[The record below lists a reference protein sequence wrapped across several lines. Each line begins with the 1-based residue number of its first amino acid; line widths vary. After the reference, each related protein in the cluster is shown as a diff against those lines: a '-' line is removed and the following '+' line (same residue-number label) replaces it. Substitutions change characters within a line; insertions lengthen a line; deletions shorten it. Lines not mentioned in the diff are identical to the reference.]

1 MICSDSL
8 KYTMDNLLTIRL
20 ARLEDAEKLAEFCGA
35 RMDVDNEPVQ
45 TEKLLPGVTAPIK
58 DLSKGMYLVAT
69 ETHKSE
75 LIGCLMIT
83 YEWDTG
89 NNAFIWWIQD
99 VFVDSNWRR
108 KGVFQALY
116 KHTIKMAKD
125 KGNVCTIK
133 IHVNDNNLNAQ
144 KTYKRIGMT
153 DTSNFMYEFIL

>member
-1 MICSDSL
+1 
-8 KYTMDNLLTIRL
+8 MDNKFTIRL
-20 ARLEDAEKLAEFCGA
+20 ARIEDARKLAEFCELL
-35 RMDVDNEPVQ
+35 RESLEMPVQ
-45 TEKLLPGVTAPIK
+45 QEKLLPVVSAPIK

-69 ETHKSE
+69 EAHRSE

-83 YEWDTG
+83 YEWDPG
-89 NNAFIWWIQD
+89 NNAFTWWIQE

-133 IHVNDNNLNAQ
+133 IHVNDDNLNAQ
-144 KTYKRIGMT
+144 KIYKRLGMI
-153 DTSNFMYEFIL
+153 DTSNFMYEFKI

>member
-1 MICSDSL
+1 
-8 KYTMDNLLTIRL
+8 MDNTFTIRL
-20 ARLEDAEKLAEFCGA
+20 ARIEDARKLAEFCELL
-35 RMDVDNEPVQ
+35 RESLEMPVQ
-45 TEKLLPGVTAPIK
+45 QEKLLPGVSAPIK

-69 ETHKSE
+69 EAHKSE

-99 VFVDSNWRR
+99 VFVDGNWRR

-125 KGNVCTIK
+125 KGNVCSIK
-133 IHVNDNNLNAQ
+133 LHVNHNNLNAQ
-144 KTYKRIGMT
+144 KTYKSMGMI
-153 DTSNFMYEFIL
+153 DTPNFMYEFIL

>member
-1 MICSDSL
+1 
-8 KYTMDNLLTIRL
+8 MDNTFTIRL
-20 ARLEDAEKLAEFCGA
+20 ARIEDAKKLAEFCELL
-35 RMDVDNEPVQ
+35 RESLEMPVQ
-45 TEKLLPGVTAPIK
+45 PEKLLSGVSAPIK

-83 YEWDTG
+83 YEWDPG
-89 NNAFIWWIQD
+89 NNAFTWWIQE

-116 KHTIKMAKD
+116 KHTVKMAKD

-144 KTYKRIGMT
+144 KTYKRLGMT

>member
-1 MICSDSL
+1 
-8 KYTMDNLLTIRL
+8 MDNKFTIRL
-20 ARLEDAEKLAEFCGA
+20 ARIEDARKLAEFCELL
-35 RMDVDNEPVQ
+35 RESLEMPVQ
-45 TEKLLPGVTAPIK
+45 QEKLLPGVSAPIK

-69 ETHKSE
+69 EAHKSE

-99 VFVDSNWRR
+99 VFVDGNWRR

-125 KGNVCTIK
+125 KGNVCSIK
-133 IHVNDNNLNAQ
+133 LHVNHNNLNAQ
-144 KTYKRIGMT
+144 KTYKSMGMT
-153 DTSNFMYEFIL
+153 DTPNFMYEFIL

>member
-1 MICSDSL
+1 
-8 KYTMDNLLTIRL
+8 MDNKFTIRL
-20 ARLEDAEKLAEFCGA
+20 ARIEDARKLAEFCELL
-35 RMDVDNEPVQ
+35 RESLEMPVQ
-45 TEKLLPGVTAPIK
+45 QEKLLPGVSAPIK

-69 ETHKSE
+69 EAHKSE

-99 VFVDSNWRR
+99 VFVDGNWRR

-133 IHVNDNNLNAQ
+133 IHVNDDNLNAQ
-144 KTYKRIGMT
+144 KIYKSMGMT
-153 DTSNFMYEFIL
+153 DTSNFMYEFII

>member
-1 MICSDSL
+1 MCIRDS
-8 KYTMDNLLTIRL
+8 TIRL
-20 ARLEDAEKLAEFCGA
+20 ARIEDAKKLAEFCELL
-35 RMDVDNEPVQ
+35 RESLEMPVQ
-45 TEKLLPGVTAPIK
+45 QEKLLPGVSAPIK

-69 ETHKSE
+69 EAHKSE

-99 VFVDSNWRR
+99 VFVDGNWRR

-133 IHVNDNNLNAQ
+133 IHVNDDNLNAQ
-144 KTYKRIGMT
+144 KIYKRLGMT
-153 DTSNFMYEFIL
+153 DTSNFMYEFII

>member
-1 MICSDSL
+1 
-8 KYTMDNLLTIRL
+8 MDNKFTIRL
-20 ARLEDAEKLAEFCGA
+20 ARIEDARKLAEFCELL
-35 RMDVDNEPVQ
+35 RESLEMPVQ
-45 TEKLLPGVTAPIK
+45 QEKLLPGVSAPIK

-69 ETHKSE
+69 EAHKSE

-83 YEWDTG
+83 YEWDPG
-89 NNAFIWWIQD
+89 NNAFTWWIQE

-133 IHVNDNNLNAQ
+133 IHVNDDNLNAQ
-144 KTYKRIGMT
+144 KTYKKMGMK
-153 DTSNFMYEFIL
+153 DTSNFMYEFII

>member
-1 MICSDSL
+1 
-8 KYTMDNLLTIRL
+8 MDNKFTIRL
-20 ARLEDAEKLAEFCGA
+20 ARIEDARRLAEFCELL
-35 RMDVDNEPVQ
+35 RESLEMPVQ
-45 TEKLLPGVTAPIK
+45 QEKLLPGVSAPIK

-69 ETHKSE
+69 EAHRSE

-83 YEWDTG
+83 YEWDPG
-89 NNAFIWWIQD
+89 NNAFTWWIQE

-133 IHVNDNNLNAQ
+133 IHVNDDNLNAQ
-144 KTYKRIGMT
+144 KIYKRLGMI
-153 DTSNFMYEFIL
+153 DTSNFMYEFKI

>member
-1 MICSDSL
+1 
-8 KYTMDNLLTIRL
+8 MDNKFTIRL
-20 ARLEDAEKLAEFCGA
+20 ARIEDARKLAEFCELL
-35 RMDVDNEPVQ
+35 RESLEMSVQ
-45 TEKLLPGVTAPIK
+45 QEKLLPGVSAPIK

-69 ETHKSE
+69 EVHKSE

-83 YEWDTG
+83 YEWDPG
-89 NNAFIWWIQD
+89 NNAFTWWIQE

-133 IHVNDNNLNAQ
+133 IHVNDDNLNAQ
-144 KTYKRIGMT
+144 KIYKRLGMT
-153 DTSNFMYEFIL
+153 DTSNFMYEFII

>member
-1 MICSDSL
+1 
-8 KYTMDNLLTIRL
+8 MDNKFTIRL
-20 ARLEDAEKLAEFCGA
+20 ARIEDARKLAEFCELL
-35 RMDVDNEPVQ
+35 RESLEMSVQ
-45 TEKLLPGVTAPIK
+45 QEKLLPGVSAPIK

-69 ETHKSE
+69 EVHKSE

-83 YEWDTG
+83 YEWDPG
-89 NNAFIWWIQD
+89 NNAFTWWIQE

-133 IHVNDNNLNAQ
+133 IHVNDDNLNAQ
-144 KTYKRIGMT
+144 KTYIRMGMK
-153 DTSNFMYEFIL
+153 DTSNFMYEFII

>member
-1 MICSDSL
+1 
-8 KYTMDNLLTIRL
+8 MDNKFTIRL
-20 ARLEDAEKLAEFCGA
+20 ARIEDARKLAEFCELL
-35 RMDVDNEPVQ
+35 RESLEMPVQ
-45 TEKLLPGVTAPIK
+45 QEKLLPGVSAPIK

-69 ETHKSE
+69 EAHKSE

-99 VFVDSNWRR
+99 VFVDGNWRR

-125 KGNVCTIK
+125 KGNVCSIK
-133 IHVNDNNLNAQ
+133 LHVNHNNLNAQ
-144 KTYKRIGMT
+144 KTYKSMGMI
-153 DTSNFMYEFIL
+153 DTPNFMYEFIL

>member
-1 MICSDSL
+1 
-8 KYTMDNLLTIRL
+8 MDNTFTIRL
-20 ARLEDAEKLAEFCGA
+20 ARIEDAKKLAEFCELL
-35 RMDVDNEPVQ
+35 RESLEMPVQ
-45 TEKLLPGVTAPIK
+45 QEKLLPGVSAPIK

-69 ETHKSE
+69 EAHKSE

-99 VFVDSNWRR
+99 VFVDGNWRR

-133 IHVNDNNLNAQ
+133 IHVNDDNLNAQ
-144 KTYKRIGMT
+144 KIYKRLGMT
-153 DTSNFMYEFIL
+153 DTSNFMYEFII

>member
-1 MICSDSL
+1 
-8 KYTMDNLLTIRL
+8 MDNKFTIRL
-20 ARLEDAEKLAEFCGA
+20 ARIEDARKLAEFCELL
-35 RMDVDNEPVQ
+35 RESLEMSVQ
-45 TEKLLPGVTAPIK
+45 QEKLLPGVSAPIK

-69 ETHKSE
+69 KAHESE

-99 VFVDSNWRR
+99 VFVDGNWRR

-125 KGNVCTIK
+125 KGNVCSIK
-133 IHVNDNNLNAQ
+133 LHVNHNNLNAQ
-144 KTYKRIGMT
+144 KTYKSMGMT
-153 DTSNFMYEFIL
+153 DTPNFMYEFIL

>member
-1 MICSDSL
+1 
-8 KYTMDNLLTIRL
+8 MDNKFTIRL
-20 ARLEDAEKLAEFCGA
+20 ARIEDARKLAEFCELL
-35 RMDVDNEPVQ
+35 RESLEMPVQ
-45 TEKLLPGVTAPIK
+45 QEKLLPGVSAPIK

-69 ETHKSE
+69 EAHRSE

-83 YEWDTG
+83 YEWDPG
-89 NNAFIWWIQD
+89 NNAFTWWIQE

-133 IHVNDNNLNAQ
+133 IHVNDDNLNAQ
-144 KTYKRIGMT
+144 KTYKSMGMT
-153 DTSNFMYEFIL
+153 DTPNFMYEFIL